1 VKRVLLVFLVIGII
15 VGLGWR
21 YFTFKKHQIA
31 KEVENQL
38 ESRMDRQ
45 FTVTDVQSSKDESG
59 SYYYVTVKME
69 GVKKPFTFQQ
79 EKEAIGNLYKYE
91 VIEALWDR
99 QYAQQIK
106 EIIQSH
112 PFNVRDIEGTVDIDR
127 KNPINIKNVP
137 RIQEV
142 RTKYGKEVMV
152 DTIIINLS
160 DNYPLDAKQQVREN
174 EKVFYLLEDLRDHN
188 MNSNFFLE
196 VIYKDEQQTYRVAIN
211 DKNPDIYYKAED
223 MKKALVK
230 TQEQVKKTYK
240 EN

>member
-1 VKRVLLVFLVIGII
+1 MKRVLLVFLVIGII
-15 VGLGWR
+15 VGLGWG

-45 FTVTDVQSSKDESG
+45 FTVTDIQSSKDESG

-99 QYAQQIK
+99 QYAKQIK

-142 RTKYGKEVMV
+142 RTKYGKEAMV

-160 DNYPLDAKQQVREN
+160 DNHPLDAKQQAREN
-174 EKVFYLLEDLRDHN
+174 EKVFYLLEDLRAHS
-188 MNSNFFLE
+188 MNSKLFLE
-196 VIYKDEQQTYRVAIN
+196 VIYKDDQQTYRVAIN
-211 DKNPDIYYKAED
+211 NKNQDIYYKAED
-223 MKKALVK
+223 MKKALIK

-240 EN
+240 ED